1 METHKQKIYS
11 MLIRVRMKKT
21 FIPITNTEIL
31 ITRLLA
37 AKLITSKKQQQKN
50 LYLDQ

>member
-1 METHKQKIYS
+1 
-11 MLIRVRMKKT
+11 MKKT

-37 AKLITSKKQQQKN
+37 AKLITSKQQQKIFIWIN
-50 LYLDQ
+50 KPPASIMKFLKLT